1 MPENVVMADHNS
13 PVHTISAPETRWSR
27 VNFAE
32 AIQGIQTPLGWTF
45 WDLAMETSV
54 RRAFGNLGALSGK
67 DVAPPTSP
75 DDKMSSAFFGL
86 PTGNVS
92 TFHRIGEAM
101 PGTNGDTV
109 VEQLFGELRQ
119 QGLGGN
125 KQRDRRAMLRYPV
138 VAVKMPISAIRAAR
152 LIPGMRKDYRQ
163 WWRSAAYANPPAT
176 LLGATELLRE
186 SARRFIEIGAQHA
199 LISLVGQALA
209 EQLELLAEKVWG
221 SRAGSPD
228 LMTGYGAMEETAT
241 MGDIWSVAHDEMT
254 FDEFLARHGYHG
266 PDEGNLTSRSW
277 REDPTPARRLVE
289 RYKTSEVA
297 HPRAREAAQAARRAQ
312 AEARLLAGLKGADR
326 AKAKL
331 VMRLAKATI
340 PMRELGKAG
349 FLHGVDGA
357 RCAARLIGA
366 HLVEAGFVNEVEDVF
381 FLTYAELDAGV
392 SGPCQELVAERRAD
406 HLRYETLAVPAS
418 WIGNPVAEQA
428 APDAEA
434 DTDGGPVAPV
444 TEIQGI
450 GIVGEEVTGR
460 ARVVLDPAEADL
472 EPGDILVCR
481 TTDPSW
487 TPLFLVA
494 DALVIDTGGAMSH
507 GAIVARE
514 LGVTCVINTGTG
526 TRDIPDGAEISVD
539 ARTGLVRLL

>member
-1 MPENVVMADHNS
+1 MSENVVMADHNS
-13 PVHTISAPETRWSR
+13 PVHTISAPDTRWSR

-32 AIQGIQTPLGWTF
+32 AIQGVQTPLGWTF
-45 WDLAMETSV
+45 WDVAMETSV
-54 RRAFGNLGALSGK
+54 RRAFGNLGALGGK
-67 DVAPPTSP
+67 DVAPPSSP
-75 DDKMSSAFFGL
+75 DEKMSSAFFGL

-109 VEQLFGELRQ
+109 VEQLFGELRP
-119 QGLGGN
+119 GTSR
-125 KQRDRRAMLRYPV
+125 QRDRRAMLRYPV
-138 VAVKMPISAIRAAR
+138 VAVKMPVSAIRAAR
-152 LIPGMRKDYRQ
+152 AIPGMRKEYRQ
-163 WWRSAAYANPPAT
+163 WWRSAAYENPPTT
-176 LLGATELLRE
+176 LAGATELMRE

-209 EQLELLAEKVWG
+209 EQLELLAEKAWG

-312 AEARLLAGLKGADR
+312 AEARLLAGLNGADR

-331 VMRLAKATI
+331 VMKLAKATI

-357 RCAARLIGA
+357 RCAARLIGG
-366 HLVEAGFVNEVEDVF
+366 HLVEAGFIDEVEDVF
-381 FLTYAELDAGV
+381 FLTYPELDAGV

-406 HLRYETLAVPAS
+406 HARYERLAVPAS
-418 WIGNPVAEQA
+418 WTGNPVAEQA
-428 APDAEA
+428 APE
-434 DTDGGPVAPV
+434 TGSEESAPV
-444 TEIQGI
+444 TEVQGI

-460 ARVVLDPAEADL
+460 ARVVLDPSEADL

-494 DALVIDTGGAMSH
+494 EALVIDTGGAMSH

-514 LGVTCVINTGTG
+514 LGVTCVINTVTG

>member
-1 MPENVVMADHNS
+1 
-13 PVHTISAPETRWSR
+13 

-32 AIQGIQTPLGWTF
+32 AIQGVQTPLGWTF

-54 RRAFGNLGALSGK
+54 RRAFGNLGALAGSA
-67 DVAPPTSP
+67 VAPPTSP

-109 VEQLFGELRQ
+109 VEQLFGELRPGQ
-119 QGLGGN
+119 SR
-125 KQRDRRAMLRYPV
+125 QRDRRAMLRYPV
-138 VAVKMPISAIRAAR
+138 VAMKMPISAIRAAR
-152 LIPGMRKDYRQ
+152 VIPGMRKEYRQ
-163 WWRSAAYANPPAT
+163 WWRSAAYENPPTT
-176 LLGATELLRE
+176 LEGATGLLRE
-186 SARRFIEIGAQHA
+186 GARRFIEIGAHHA

-209 EQLELLAEKVWG
+209 EQLELLAEKAWG
-221 SRAGSPD
+221 TREGSPD

-266 PDEGNLTSRSW
+266 PDEGNLASRSW

-297 HPRAREAAQAARRAQ
+297 HPRAREAAQAARREQ
-312 AEARLLAGLKGADR
+312 AEVRLLAGLNPADR

-366 HLVEAGFVNEVEDVF
+366 HLVEAGFVDEVEDVF

-406 HLRYETLAVPAS
+406 HVRYETLAVPAS
-418 WIGNPVAEQA
+418 WTGNPVAEQA
-428 APDAEA
+428 ST
-434 DTDGGPVAPV
+434 DTDEAPSAPV
-444 TEIQGI
+444 TEVQGI

-460 ARVVLDPAEADL
+460 ARVVLDPSEADL

-494 DALVIDTGGAMSH
+494 EALVIDTGGAMSH

-514 LGVTCVINTGTG
+514 LGVPCVINTGTG